1 VKEARSF
8 IKTACSTFVDR
19 KYKVC
24 LSFFSLIF
32 FFFIASSLAGLVG
45 ETKQEKETKETL
57 SPYGLILRSNLKT
70 FSNIAF
76 LLAPPSRL
84 KRRLI

>member
-32 FFFIASSLAGLVG
+32 FFFIASSLARWLGGRNKARKGNERDIIALWIDSSFKFENFFKHRFSPSASLSI
-45 ETKQEKETKETL
+45 ET
-57 SPYGLILRSNLKT
+57 
-70 FSNIAF
+70 
-76 LLAPPSRL
+76 
-84 KRRLI
+84 